1 MENKTKETNE
11 MKKTAK
17 VKEKISL
24 YKYHKSKFLA
34 WILVFVTEIY
44 MAVTEY
50 AKVDGKIWAGI
61 ILILLLIASALFIT
75 VWLANCLS
83 KELDKED
90 ELSKAN
96 MTKAHESIASF
107 MLFVFA
113 VVVLF
118 TIFWRDSITVTID
131 HEFVMNSWLIVY
143 SFYNALESGFFLHYE
158 GRESDCEEDE

>member
-1 MENKTKETNE
+1 MENKTKETNK
-11 MKKTAK
+11 MKKAAA

-24 YKYHKSKFLA
+24 YKYHKSKFMA

-50 AKVDGKIWAGI
+50 AKADDKMWAVI
-61 ILILLLIASALFIT
+61 IMILLLLASAVFIT
-75 VWLANCLS
+75 LWLANCLS
-83 KELDKED
+83 KELDKDD

-113 VVVLF
+113 GVVLF
-118 TIFWRDSITVTID
+118 TIFWRDSITVTIG

-158 GRESDCEEDE
+158 GRESECEEDK